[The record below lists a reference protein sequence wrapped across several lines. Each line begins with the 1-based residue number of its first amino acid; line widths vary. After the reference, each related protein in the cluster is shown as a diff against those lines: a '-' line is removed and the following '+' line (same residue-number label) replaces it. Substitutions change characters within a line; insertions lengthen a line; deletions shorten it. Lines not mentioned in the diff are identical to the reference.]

1 MLLLYPVK
9 LQVSIMSR
17 VSTLPPV
24 KATVLVLHW
33 IRFVSWLKAQ
43 VVVPYVYIITYIL
56 GFVKPYYGF
65 FPKFPGLSHFP
76 SRVFRPKTGIF

>member
-1 MLLLYPVK
+1 MVLTVDLLLFTLLSLTCYCYPVK

-43 VVVPYVYIITYIL
+43 IVIVSYKCIIPYFCL
-56 GFVKPYYGF
+56 FVKCNLVYF
-65 FPKFPGLSHFP
+65 
-76 SRVFRPKTGIF
+76 